1 MQGGF
6 SRIPLPKE
14 KFSFLFALLLMG
26 RHIFVSSTFGLLA
39 VFLTSR
45 CEVLVSKQE
54 VPCGMRDDFLKFVV
68 LSAVSFVQSQY
79 CT

>member
-45 CEVLVSKQE
+45 CEVL
-54 VPCGMRDDFLKFVV
+54 
-68 LSAVSFVQSQY
+68 SF
-79 CT
+79 